1 MTQIATVEKLLPGG
15 YAEISV
21 PRKSACG
28 HDCEECA
35 GCGMTGAAIRARA
48 KNNADAQPGDKVVVE
63 SSTKHLLGVMSLVYL
78 LPIVL
83 FLLGYF
89 ATGSLSSEGLRY
101 AIAIAAFAAGIIP
114 AIICDRRTKKSGA
127 LTFTIVRLF

>member
-1 MTQIATVEKLLPGG
+1 MTQIATVEKILPGG
-15 YAEISV
+15 KAEISV

-35 GCGMTGAAIRARA
+35 SVRAVARNDIGAAVG
-48 KNNADAQPGDKVVVE
+48 QKVVVE

>member
-1 MTQIATVEKLLPGG
+1 MTVK
-15 YAEISV
+15 SV
-21 PRKSACG
+21 QAAAYPAQAC
-28 HDCEECA
+28 A
-35 GCGMTGAAIRARA
+35 LW
-48 KNNADAQPGDKVVVE
+48 
-63 SSTKHLLGVMSLVYL
+63 LLGVMSLVYL

-101 AIAIAAFAAGIIP
+101 AIAIAAFVIGIIP

>member
-1 MTQIATVEKLLPGG
+1 MTVK
-15 YAEISV
+15 SV
-21 PRKSACG
+21 QAAAYPAQACALW
-28 HDCEECA
+28 HV
-35 GCGMTGAAIRARA
+35 TILAR
-48 KNNADAQPGDKVVVE
+48 QSGRRSWW

-101 AIAIAAFAAGIIP
+101 AIAIAAFVIGIIP

>member
-1 MTQIATVEKLLPGG
+1 MTVK
-15 YAEISV
+15 SV
-21 PRKSACG
+21 QAAAYPAQACALW
-28 HDCEECA
+28 HV
-35 GCGMTGAAIRARA
+35 TILAR
-48 KNNADAQPGDKVVVE
+48 QSGVVE

>member
-1 MTQIATVEKLLPGG
+1 MKRHPKRLTAETKRSLAGFSFILPW
-15 YAEISV
+15 V
-21 PRKSACG
+21 
-28 HDCEECA
+28 
-35 GCGMTGAAIRARA
+35 
-48 KNNADAQPGDKVVVE
+48 
-63 SSTKHLLGVMSLVYL
+63 LGFFGLYL

-101 AIAIAAFAAGIIP
+101 AIAIAAFVIGIIP

>member
-1 MTQIATVEKLLPGG
+1 MTVK
-15 YAEISV
+15 SV
-21 PRKSACG
+21 QAAAYPAQACALW
-28 HDCEECA
+28 HV
-35 GCGMTGAAIRARA
+35 TILAR
-48 KNNADAQPGDKVVVE
+48 QSVE